1 MNPDENMESNERERR
16 LQQERVQF
24 TSQLPQMKD
33 HSSPLPKRSPECSQY
48 RDGGESEGKIHD
60 KAHMHS
66 QHWPPSQT
74 IYATHAQKKTM
85 SSPCEVQKADD
96 SPLLDPKKNY
106 FWESEENYQR
116 IHGEA
121 CIHTPQATSSHA
133 SVASGNKIGPESTT
147 SCHGRQHSSSLGSM
161 HQSVETSWY
170 SNDQETTSYHMS
182 QTDNSSGPRATNDFC
197 EPLTHTNAT
206 QLSQLELQHRSEEN
220 KQNSGLPVHSN
231 YYDDPT
237 KLRSAERTDEKK
249 IHRHDIRKPPTE
261 SVPELNLGMFYGRSF
276 PMSSPTSS
284 AKPPTESVPQP
295 NLGIFDRRSFPMS
308 PPRSSAKSDDSHA
321 LTATQAPWK
330 SNSTMQKSYQKQ
342 SSYPGD
348 LMQNTSNVHQHSMP
362 EGGQVKE
369 NKQKIKVQA
378 HEPDNVSEPFAIMT
392 YAAKEWKG
400 NTEKAVKM
408 LKGYQAI
415 PANSKKTHLRR
426 IRGDNY
432 CAIRA
437 SLFQALAT
445 RLPILEELSSNELK
459 EVPRK
464 LLGQGCHWLFGW
476 SFANRVSG
484 SQGDEVI
491 RDLEDCLSI
500 LSKRAL
506 HAKECSDDCVEYVLH
521 EFNGEN
527 RRIDFALMEATKL
540 LMLRQAVQ
548 LYEKMQQG
556 EDVPVWV
563 FILFARD
570 TSPDPQ
576 RLMTNHLNNVGDTG
590 GLEQVEMFLLGY
602 TFQATLK
609 VFRPSQF
616 DAEDFVSRYPDDL
629 GENSPVLELVAEDDR
644 HYNIIVTDTFPNQ
657 GGCV

>member
-1 MNPDENMESNERERR
+1 MFVILCDYIDQYSHESGSSTMNPDENMESNERERR

-33 HSSPLPKRSPECSQY
+33 HSSPLPKRSLEYSQY

-106 FWESEENYQR
+106 SWESEENYQR

-147 SCHGRQHSSSLGSM
+147 SCHGRQH
-161 HQSVETSWY
+161 
-170 SNDQETTSYHMS
+170 
-182 QTDNSSGPRATNDFC
+182 
-197 EPLTHTNAT
+197 
-206 QLSQLELQHRSEEN
+206 RSEEN
-220 KQNSGLPVHSN
+220 KQKPGLPMHSK
-231 YYDDPT
+231 YYDDLT
-237 KLRSAERTDEKK
+237 KLRSAEHTDGKE

-261 SVPELNLGMFYGRSF
+261 SVPKLNLESFYRSF
-276 PMSSPTSS
+276 SMSS
-284 AKPPTESVPQP
+284 
-295 NLGIFDRRSFPMS
+295 
-308 PPRSSAKSDDSHA
+308 PRSSAKSDDSHA

-348 LMQNTSNVHQHSMP
+348 LMQNASNVHQHSMP

-415 PANSKKTHLRR
+415 PAISEKNHLRR

-445 RLPILEELSSNELK
+445 RLPILEKLSLNDLK
-459 EVPRK
+459 EVPQK
-464 LLGQGCHWLFGW
+464 LLVQGCHWLNGW
-476 SFANRVSG
+476 SFANRMSDL
-484 SQGDEVI
+484 QGDEVI
-491 RDLEDCLSI
+491 RNLEDCLST

-527 RRIDFALMEATKL
+527 RSIDFALMEATKL
-540 LMLRQAVQ
+540 LMLQQAVQ

-644 HYNIIVTDTFPNQ
+644 HYNIIVTDTIPNQ
-657 GGCV
+657 GSRV

>member
-1 MNPDENMESNERERR
+1 MFVILCDYIDQYSHESGSSTMNPDENMESNERERR

-500 LSKRAL
+500 LSKR
-506 HAKECSDDCVEYVLH
+506 
-521 EFNGEN
+521 
-527 RRIDFALMEATKL
+527 
-540 LMLRQAVQ
+540 
-548 LYEKMQQG
+548 
-556 EDVPVWV
+556 
-563 FILFARD
+563 
-570 TSPDPQ
+570 
-576 RLMTNHLNNVGDTG
+576 
-590 GLEQVEMFLLGY
+590 
-602 TFQATLK
+602 
-609 VFRPSQF
+609 
-616 DAEDFVSRYPDDL
+616 VS
-629 GENSPVLELVAEDDR
+629 V
-644 HYNIIVTDTFPNQ
+644 
-657 GGCV
+657 C

>member
-16 LQQERVQF
+16 LQQERVP
-24 TSQLPQMKD
+24 SSPQLPQMED
-33 HSSPLPKRSPECSQY
+33 HSSLFPKRSHEYSQS
-48 RDGGESEGKIHD
+48 RDGGKSEGKTHD
-60 KAHMHS
+60 K
-66 QHWPPSQT
+66 
-74 IYATHAQKKTM
+74 KKTM
-85 SSPCEVQKADD
+85 SSSCEMQKTDD
-96 SPLLDPKKNY
+96 YPKKIY
-106 FWESEENYQR
+106 SWESKESYQR
-116 IHGEA
+116 CH
-121 CIHTPQATSSHA
+121 
-133 SVASGNKIGPESTT
+133 ESTT

-261 SVPELNLGMFYGRSF
+261 SVPKLNLESFYRSF
-276 PMSSPTSS
+276 SMSS
-284 AKPPTESVPQP
+284 
-295 NLGIFDRRSFPMS
+295 
-308 PPRSSAKSDDSHA
+308 PRSSAKSDDSHA

-445 RLPILEELSSNELK
+445 RLPILEKLSLNDLK
-459 EVPRK
+459 EVPQK
-464 LLGQGCHWLFGW
+464 LLVQGCHWLNGW
-476 SFANRVSG
+476 SFANRMSDL
-484 SQGDEVI
+484 QGDEVI
-491 RDLEDCLSI
+491 RNLEDCLSI